1 MDRDFFKSIKIM
13 DGGMGQL
20 LLEKGMISKGTLW
33 SAGALVDDKYHDLLI
48 DCHLSYINSGADV
61 IVTNTF
67 SCRKFRLKENNIED
81 QFKYLNKKACELA
94 IQAKQISKKNVLIAG
109 SLPSQRD
116 TYVSD
121 VRSDYEI
128 ENDIREQTEI
138 LSEYVDFFYL
148 DVVSSMKEIKIASK
162 IANDLKKNV
171 VVGVHTKKDGKLPS
185 GENLQNLLNNGINEN
200 CIGIIF
206 ACVSPEIAEKSIRI
220 INECKIPFG
229 VKVNLW
235 KIEEPTPIKTFNTA
249 KPQEIGTNPNISFGK
264 RDDIT
269 NKDFY
274 EFSKKIIG
282 MGATIL
288 GGCCETNPQHIQEI
302 SKLKQ

>member
-128 ENDIREQTEI
+128 ENDITEQTEI

-148 DVVSSMKEIKIASK
+148 DVVSSIKEIKIASK

-220 INECKIPFG
+220 INEYKIPFG
-229 VKVNLW
+229 AKVNLW

-274 EFSKKIIG
+274 DFSKKIIG

-302 SKLKQ
+302 SKLK

>member
-94 IQAKQISKKNVLIAG
+94 IQAKQISKKNILIAG

-128 ENDIREQTEI
+128 ENDITEQTEI

-148 DVVSSMKEIKIASK
+148 DVVSSIKEIKIASK

>member
-94 IQAKQISKKNVLIAG
+94 IQAKQISKKNILIAG

-148 DVVSSMKEIKIASK
+148 DVVSSIKEIKIASK

-185 GENLQNLLNNGINEN
+185 GENLENLLNNGINEN

-220 INECKIPFG
+220 INEYKIPFG
-229 VKVNLW
+229 AKVNLW

>member
-33 SAGALVDDKYHDLLI
+33 SAGALVDDKYHDLLK

-128 ENDIREQTEI
+128 ENDIMEQTEI

-148 DVVSSMKEIKIASK
+148 DVVSSIKEIKIASK

-220 INECKIPFG
+220 INEYKIPFG

>member
-33 SAGALVDDKYHDLLI
+33 SAGALVDDKYHDLI
-48 DCHLSYINSGADV
+48 KDCHLSYINSGADV

-128 ENDIREQTEI
+128 ENDITEQTEI

-148 DVVSSMKEIKIASK
+148 DVVSSIKEIKIASK

-220 INECKIPFG
+220 INEYKIPFG
-229 VKVNLW
+229 AKVNLW

-274 EFSKKIIG
+274 DFSKKIIG

>member
-33 SAGALVDDKYHDLLI
+33 SAGALVDDKYHDLI
-48 DCHLSYINSGADV
+48 KDCHLSYINSGADV

-128 ENDIREQTEI
+128 ENDITEQTEI

-148 DVVSSMKEIKIASK
+148 DVVSSIKEIKIASK

>member
-94 IQAKQISKKNVLIAG
+94 IQAKQISKKNILIAG

-121 VRSDYEI
+121 GRSDYEI
-128 ENDIREQTEI
+128 ENDITEQTEI

-148 DVVSSMKEIKIASK
+148 DVVSSIKEIQIASK

>member
-48 DCHLSYINSGADV
+48 DCHLSYIDSGADV

-128 ENDIREQTEI
+128 ENDITEQTEI

-148 DVVSSMKEIKIASK
+148 DVVSSIKEIKIASK

-220 INECKIPFG
+220 INEYKIPFG

>member
-33 SAGALVDDKYHDLLI
+33 SAGALVDEKYHDLLI

-128 ENDIREQTEI
+128 ENDITEQTEI

-148 DVVSSMKEIKIASK
+148 DVVSSIKEIKIASK

-220 INECKIPFG
+220 INEYKIPFG
-229 VKVNLW
+229 AKVNLW

-249 KPQEIGTNPNISFGK
+249 KPKEIGTNPNISFGK

>member
-128 ENDIREQTEI
+128 ENDITEQTEI

-148 DVVSSMKEIKIASK
+148 DVVSSIKEIKIASK

-220 INECKIPFG
+220 INEYKIPFG
-229 VKVNLW
+229 AKVNLW

>member
-20 LLEKGMISKGTLW
+20 LLEKGMISKGTQW

-94 IQAKQISKKNVLIAG
+94 IQAKQISKKNILIAG

-128 ENDIREQTEI
+128 ENDITEQTEI

-148 DVVSSMKEIKIASK
+148 DVVSSIKEIKIASK

-220 INECKIPFG
+220 INEYKIPFG
-229 VKVNLW
+229 AKVNLW

-274 EFSKKIIG
+274 EFSKKIMG

>member
-109 SLPSQRD
+109 SIPSQRD

-128 ENDIREQTEI
+128 ENDITEQTEI

-220 INECKIPFG
+220 INEYKIPFG
-229 VKVNLW
+229 AKVNLW

>member
-128 ENDIREQTEI
+128 ENDITEQTEI

-206 ACVSPEIAEKSIRI
+206 ACVSPEIAEKSIML
-220 INECKIPFG
+220 INEYKIPFG
-229 VKVNLW
+229 AKVNLW

>member
-33 SAGALVDDKYHDLLI
+33 SAGALVDEKYHDLLI

-128 ENDIREQTEI
+128 ENDITEQTEI

>member
-128 ENDIREQTEI
+128 ENDITEQTEI

-148 DVVSSMKEIKIASK
+148 DVVSSIKEIKIASK

>member
-33 SAGALVDDKYHDLLI
+33 SAGALVDEQYHDLLI

-128 ENDIREQTEI
+128 ENDITEQTEI

-220 INECKIPFG
+220 INEYKIPFG
-229 VKVNLW
+229 AKVNLW

-274 EFSKKIIG
+274 EFSKKIIS

>member
-33 SAGALVDDKYHDLLI
+33 SAGALVDDKYHDLI
-48 DCHLSYINSGADV
+48 KDCHLSYINSGADV

-128 ENDIREQTEI
+128 ENDITEQTEI

-148 DVVSSMKEIKIASK
+148 DVVSSIKEIKIASK

-274 EFSKKIIG
+274 DFSKKIIG

>member
-33 SAGALVDDKYHDLLI
+33 SAGALVDDKYHDLI
-48 DCHLSYINSGADV
+48 KDCHLSYINSGADV

-128 ENDIREQTEI
+128 ENDITEQTEI

-148 DVVSSMKEIKIASK
+148 DVVSSIKEIKIASK

-229 VKVNLW
+229 AKVNLW

>member
-33 SAGALVDDKYHDLLI
+33 SAGALVDDKYHDLI
-48 DCHLSYINSGADV
+48 KDCHLSYINSGADV

-128 ENDIREQTEI
+128 ENDITEQTEI

-148 DVVSSMKEIKIASK
+148 DVVSSIKEIKIASK

-235 KIEEPTPIKTFNTA
+235 KIEEPTPIKIFNTA

>member
-33 SAGALVDDKYHDLLI
+33 SAGALVDDKYHDLI
-48 DCHLSYINSGADV
+48 KDCHLSYINSGADV

-94 IQAKQISKKNVLIAG
+94 IQAKQISKKNILIAG

-128 ENDIREQTEI
+128 ENDITEQTEI

-148 DVVSSMKEIKIASK
+148 DVVSSIKEIKIASK

>member
-1 MDRDFFKSIKIM
+1 MDKDFFKSIKIM

-94 IQAKQISKKNVLIAG
+94 IQAKQISKKNILIAG

-128 ENDIREQTEI
+128 ENDITEQTEI

-148 DVVSSMKEIKIASK
+148 DVVSSIKEIKIASK

-220 INECKIPFG
+220 INEYKIPFG
-229 VKVNLW
+229 AKVNLW

-274 EFSKKIIG
+274 QFSKKIIG

>member
-94 IQAKQISKKNVLIAG
+94 IQAKQISKKNILIAG

-128 ENDIREQTEI
+128 ENDIAEQTEI

-148 DVVSSMKEIKIASK
+148 DVVSSIKEIKIASK

-220 INECKIPFG
+220 INEYKIPFG
-229 VKVNLW
+229 AKVNLW

>member
-20 LLEKGMISKGTLW
+20 LLEKGMISKGTQW

-128 ENDIREQTEI
+128 ENDITEQTEI

-148 DVVSSMKEIKIASK
+148 DVVSSIKEIKIASK

-220 INECKIPFG
+220 INEYKIPFG
-229 VKVNLW
+229 AKVNLW

>member
-33 SAGALVDDKYHDLLI
+33 SAGALVDEKYHDLLI

-128 ENDIREQTEI
+128 EHDITEQTEI

-220 INECKIPFG
+220 INEYKIPFG
-229 VKVNLW
+229 AKVNLW

-249 KPQEIGTNPNISFGK
+249 KPQEVGTNPNISFGK

>member
-128 ENDIREQTEI
+128 ENDITEQIEI

-148 DVVSSMKEIKIASK
+148 DVVSSIKEIKIASK

-220 INECKIPFG
+220 INEYKIPFG
-229 VKVNLW
+229 AKVNLW

-274 EFSKKIIG
+274 EFSKKIIE

>member
-128 ENDIREQTEI
+128 ENDITEQTEI
-138 LSEYVDFFYL
+138 LSEYIDFFYL
-148 DVVSSMKEIKIASK
+148 DVVSSIKEIKIASK

-220 INECKIPFG
+220 INEYKIPFG
-229 VKVNLW
+229 AKVNLW

>member
-33 SAGALVDDKYHDLLI
+33 SAGALVDEKYHNLLI

-148 DVVSSMKEIKIASK
+148 DVVSSIKEIKIASK

>member
-94 IQAKQISKKNVLIAG
+94 IQAKQISKKNILIAG

-128 ENDIREQTEI
+128 ENDITEQTEI

-148 DVVSSMKEIKIASK
+148 DVVSSIKEIKIASK

-206 ACVSPEIAEKSIRI
+206 ACVSPEIADKSIRI
-220 INECKIPFG
+220 INEYKIPFG
-229 VKVNLW
+229 AKVNLW

>member
-1 MDRDFFKSIKIM
+1 MDRDFFKSTKIM

-20 LLEKGMISKGTLW
+20 LLDKGMISKGTLW

-128 ENDIREQTEI
+128 ENDITEQTEI

-148 DVVSSMKEIKIASK
+148 DVVSSIKEIKIASK

-206 ACVSPEIAEKSIRI
+206 ACVSPEIAEKSIMI

>member
-20 LLEKGMISKGTLW
+20 LLEKGMISKGTQW

-128 ENDIREQTEI
+128 ENDITEQTEI

>member
-33 SAGALVDDKYHDLLI
+33 SAGALVDDKYHDLI
-48 DCHLSYINSGADV
+48 KDCHLSYINSGADV

-128 ENDIREQTEI
+128 ENDITEQTEI

-148 DVVSSMKEIKIASK
+148 DVVSSIKEIKIASK

-220 INECKIPFG
+220 INEYKIPFG
-229 VKVNLW
+229 DKVNLW

-249 KPQEIGTNPNISFGK
+249 KPKEIGTNPNISFGK

-274 EFSKKIIG
+274 DFSKKIIG

>member
-128 ENDIREQTEI
+128 ENDITEQIEI

-148 DVVSSMKEIKIASK
+148 DVVSSIKEIKIASK

-206 ACVSPEIAEKSIRI
+206 ACVSPEIAEKSIKI

>member
-33 SAGALVDDKYHDLLI
+33 SAGALVDDKYHDLI
-48 DCHLSYINSGADV
+48 KDCHLSYINSGADV

-128 ENDIREQTEI
+128 ENDITEQTEI

-148 DVVSSMKEIKIASK
+148 DVVSSIKEIKIASK

-220 INECKIPFG
+220 INEYKIPFG
-229 VKVNLW
+229 AKVNLW

>member
-1 MDRDFFKSIKIM
+1 MDKNFFKTIKIM

-33 SAGALVDDKYHDLLI
+33 SAGALVDEKYHDLLI

-81 QFKYLNKKACELA
+81 KFKFLNKKACELA
-94 IQAKQISKKNVLIAG
+94 IHAKQISKKNVLIAG

-121 VRSDYEI
+121 LRSDFEI
-128 ENDIREQTEI
+128 KNDITEQSEI

-148 DVVSSMKEIKIASK
+148 DVVSSIKEIKIASK

-185 GENLQNLLNNGINEN
+185 GESLKKLLNSGINEN

-206 ACVSPEIAEKSIRI
+206 ACVSPEIAEKSIKL
-220 INECKIPFG
+220 INECEIPFG
-229 VKVNLW
+229 VKINLW

-269 NKDFY
+269 NKVFY
-274 EFSKKIIG
+274 EFSKKIMG

-288 GGCCETNPQHIQEI
+288 GGCCETNPTHIKEI

>member
-33 SAGALVDDKYHDLLI
+33 SAGALVDEKYHDLLI

-128 ENDIREQTEI
+128 ENDITEQTEI

-148 DVVSSMKEIKIASK
+148 DVVSSIKEIKIASK

-235 KIEEPTPIKTFNTA
+235 KIEEPTSIKTFNTA

>member
-128 ENDIREQTEI
+128 ENDITEQTEI

-148 DVVSSMKEIKIASK
+148 DVVSSIKEIKIASK

-269 NKDFY
+269 KKDFY

>member
-33 SAGALVDDKYHDLLI
+33 SAGALVDEKYHDLLI

-94 IQAKQISKKNVLIAG
+94 IQAKQISKKNILIAG

-128 ENDIREQTEI
+128 ENDITEQTEI

-148 DVVSSMKEIKIASK
+148 DVVSSIKEIKIASK

>member
-20 LLEKGMISKGTLW
+20 LLEKGMISKGTQW

-94 IQAKQISKKNVLIAG
+94 IQAKQISKKNILIAG

-128 ENDIREQTEI
+128 ENDITEQTEI

-148 DVVSSMKEIKIASK
+148 DVVSSIKEIKIASK

-206 ACVSPEIAEKSIRI
+206 ACVSPEIADKSIRI
-220 INECKIPFG
+220 INEYKIPFG
-229 VKVNLW
+229 AKVNLW

>member
-128 ENDIREQTEI
+128 ENDITEQTEI

-148 DVVSSMKEIKIASK
+148 DVVSSIKEIKIASK

-206 ACVSPEIAEKSIRI
+206 ACVSPEIAEKSIKI

>member
-33 SAGALVDDKYHDLLI
+33 SAGALVDEKYHDLLI

-94 IQAKQISKKNVLIAG
+94 IQAKQISKKNILIAG

-128 ENDIREQTEI
+128 ENDITEQTEI